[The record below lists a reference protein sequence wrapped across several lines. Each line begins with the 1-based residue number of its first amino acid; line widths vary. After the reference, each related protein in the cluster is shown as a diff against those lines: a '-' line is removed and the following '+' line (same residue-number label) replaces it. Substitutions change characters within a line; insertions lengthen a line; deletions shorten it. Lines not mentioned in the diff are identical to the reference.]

1 MFHLGFSISMSIRSL
16 GCQSQ
21 LRGHYWQ
28 YRDAR
33 VCLTVSDSVCQSE
46 ANFSFVWP
54 VRRGRLVVWRSLLC
68 FWSVLCLP
76 CQYCGLWCAAAFPRA
91 VELTNDCVSKDC
103 RFMPPQIRTSS
114 YQSGF
119 QFRWCITTGRTCI
132 NPYRRSAQNLYKD
145 WRSASFQ
152 STVWVSI
159 RHIIWIGR
167 VLPVVLDNLSNYFCL
182 LSPQKFPWDGILE
195 DQKKDGKLKINK
207 NVKFMFR
214 EKRLIWI
221 FKCMLY
227 IRQIGCWPLRVGNLD
242 SVSIRNVG
250 SPT

>member
-68 FWSVLCLP
+68 PWSVLCLL
-76 CQYCGLWCAAAFPRA
+76 CQCCRLWCAAAFPRA
-91 VELTNDCVSKDC
+91 VELTIDCVSKDC

-132 NPYRRSAQNLYKD
+132 NPYRHR
-145 WRSASFQ
+145 
-152 STVWVSI
+152 T
-159 RHIIWIGR
+159 
-167 VLPVVLDNLSNYFCL
+167 
-182 LSPQKFPWDGILE
+182 
-195 DQKKDGKLKINK
+195 
-207 NVKFMFR
+207 
-214 EKRLIWI
+214 
-221 FKCMLY
+221 Y
-227 IRQIGCWPLRVGNLD
+227 IRIDGLFIISSIHGLSFDPTHHLNWSSLAGCPGQLVQLLLPDVSSKVPLGWNTR
-242 SVSIRNVG
+242 G
-250 SPT
+250 SKEGWEIEN

>member
-1 MFHLGFSISMSIRSL
+1 MFHLGFSISMSMRSL

-68 FWSVLCLP
+68 PWSVLCLL
-76 CQYCGLWCAAAFPRA
+76 CQCCRLWCAAPFPRA
-91 VELTNDCVSKDC
+91 VELTSDCVSKDC

-114 YQSGF
+114 YQPGF

-145 WRSASFQ
+145 WRSVYHLFNPRSEFRSNTSFELVESCQ
-152 STVWVSI
+152 
-159 RHIIWIGR
+159 
-167 VLPVVLDNLSNYFCL
+167 LLCL

-195 DQKKDGKLKINK
+195 DQKKDGENE
-207 NVKFMFR
+207 N
-214 EKRLIWI
+214 EW
-221 FKCMLY
+221 KC
-227 IRQIGCWPLRVGNLD
+227 QIYVQGKEIDLN
-242 SVSIRNVG
+242 I
-250 SPT
+250 